1 MLTSHELLLKYWHD
15 ARYEFSD
22 VQVGYIDRGAPG
34 DRSCAS
40 GREIRALEP
49 YYFEIESESGSKFIP
64 YHRIR
69 KVMYGNEI
77 LWER

>member
-22 VQVGYIDRGAPG
+22 VQVWYVDRGAHG
-34 DRSCAS
+34 DRSCS
-40 GREIRALEP
+40 VGDEIRALEP
-49 YYFEIESESGSKFIP
+49 YYFEVKSGSNSKFIP

-69 KVMYGNEI
+69 KILYGNKI